1 MGVLARA
8 APTKPHEKSLL
19 QGTIF
24 RGTLWIN
31 ECTGKQNPYPLFFGH
46 NPSIFLPNNIN
57 RKTNG
62 CNQHAVPNQNQ
73 GILVE

>member
-1 MGVLARA
+1 MNGIIKRN
-8 APTKPHEKSLL
+8 PMQRDH
-19 QGTIF
+19 
-24 RGTLWIN
+24 
-31 ECTGKQNPYPLFFGH
+31 CTGKQNPYPLFFGH

-57 RKTNG
+57 RKANG